1 MAAFYTEVA
10 LIGIVYT
17 TEDECPFALPLPSCR
32 KASYSQKPQFVLSV
46 CMHSLVAIWR
56 ATSRVIHRRS
66 KLPLKK
72 DVLGLGI

>member
-32 KASYSQKPQFVLSV
+32 KASYSQKTQFVLSV

-72 DVLGLGI
+72 DVLFYL